1 MHLEGALHLF
11 HQGKYMQQ
19 PDDGKV
25 RAVIA
30 SRPGVMQ
37 ESLRTM
43 LTGSGQVAVTGSA
56 GGGLSALSMVREV
69 QPALLVVDS
78 NLLEDEVVSLL
89 REVKGA
95 WPEVRCLVL
104 VQTTGRKNRALAAG
118 ADAVVSRN
126 DPAAAFNQAL
136 RQLA

>member
-1 MHLEGALHLF
+1 
-11 HQGKYMQQ
+11 MQQ
-19 PDDGKV
+19 PDDGRV

-30 SRPGVMQ
+30 SRPGVLQ
-37 ESLRTM
+37 ESLRAM

-56 GGGLSALSMVREV
+56 GDGLSALSMVREV

-126 DPAAAFNQAL
+126 DPAAALNQAL

>member
-1 MHLEGALHLF
+1 
-11 HQGKYMQQ
+11 MQQ

-56 GGGLSALSMVREV
+56 GDGLSALSMVREV

-118 ADAVVSRN
+118 ADAVISRN
-126 DPAAAFNQAL
+126 DGGAALNRAL

>member
-1 MHLEGALHLF
+1 MG
-11 HQGKYMQQ
+11 Q
-19 PDDGKV
+19 PVDGRV

-30 SRPGVMQ
+30 SRPGIMQ
-37 ESLRTM
+37 ESLRAM
-43 LTGSGQVAVTGSA
+43 LSGSGQVVVTGSA
-56 GGGLSALSMVREV
+56 GDGLSALSMVREV
-69 QPALLVVDS
+69 QPDLLVVDS
-78 NLLEDEVVSLL
+78 NLLEDEALSLL
-89 REVKGA
+89 KEVKGA

-126 DPAAAFNQAL
+126 DPAAALNQAL

>member
-1 MHLEGALHLF
+1 
-11 HQGKYMQQ
+11 
-19 PDDGKV
+19 
-25 RAVIA
+25 
-30 SRPGVMQ
+30 
-37 ESLRTM
+37 M

-56 GGGLSALSMVREV
+56 GDGLSALSMVREV

-126 DPAAAFNQAL
+126 DPAAALTQAL

>member
-1 MHLEGALHLF
+1 
-11 HQGKYMQQ
+11 MQQ
-19 PDDGKV
+19 PDNGRV

-37 ESLRTM
+37 ESLRAL
-43 LTGSGQVAVTGSA
+43 LTGSGQVAVAGSA
-56 GGGLSALSMVREV
+56 GDGLSALSMVREE

-78 NLLEDEVVSLL
+78 NLLEDEALSLL
-89 REVKGA
+89 KEVKGA

-118 ADAVVSRN
+118 ADAVISRN
-126 DPAAAFNQAL
+126 DGGAALNRAL

>member
-1 MHLEGALHLF
+1 
-11 HQGKYMQQ
+11 MQ
-19 PDDGKV
+19 D
-25 RAVIA
+25 
-30 SRPGVMQ
+30 
-37 ESLRTM
+37 SLRAL
-43 LTGSGQVAVTGSA
+43 LTGSGRVLVTGSA
-56 GGGLSALSMVREV
+56 GDGLSALSMVRDE

-78 NLLEDEVVSLL
+78 NLLEDETLSLL
-89 REVKGA
+89 KEVKRA

-126 DPAAAFNQAL
+126 DGVGTLNQAL

>member
-1 MHLEGALHLF
+1 
-11 HQGKYMQQ
+11 MQ
-19 PDDGKV
+19 D
-25 RAVIA
+25 
-30 SRPGVMQ
+30 
-37 ESLRTM
+37 SLRAL
-43 LTGSGQVAVTGSA
+43 LTGSGRVLVTASA
-56 GGGLSALSMVREV
+56 GDGLSALSMVRDK

-78 NLLEDEVVSLL
+78 NLLEDETLSLL
-89 REVKGA
+89 KEVKRA

-126 DPAAAFNQAL
+126 DGVGTLNQVL

>member
-1 MHLEGALHLF
+1 M
-11 HQGKYMQQ
+11 
-19 PDDGKV
+19 
-25 RAVIA
+25 IA

-37 ESLRTM
+37 ESLRAM
-43 LTGSGQVAVTGSA
+43 LTASGQVAVTGSA
-56 GGGLSALSMVREV
+56 GDGLSALSRVREE

-78 NLLEDEVVSLL
+78 NLLEDEALSLL
-89 REVKGA
+89 KEVKAA
-95 WPEVRCLVL
+95 WPEVLCLVL

-126 DPAAAFNQAL
+126 DGVGTLNQVL